1 MVIVNA
7 YGQHMCQIN
16 LRNDKKCS
24 VIDASAAV
32 GVPDLARCVGNSF
45 AFNALKE
52 THKFCLS
59 EHLCNRIKVCKNI
72 NTIIPYFY
80 SKSKLSKSECN

>member
-1 MVIVNA
+1 MFIVNA

-32 GVPDLARCVGNSF
+32 GVPDLSAVRGEFICV
-45 AFNALKE
+45 
-52 THKFCLS
+52 
-59 EHLCNRIKVCKNI
+59 
-72 NTIIPYFY
+72 
-80 SKSKLSKSECN
+80 